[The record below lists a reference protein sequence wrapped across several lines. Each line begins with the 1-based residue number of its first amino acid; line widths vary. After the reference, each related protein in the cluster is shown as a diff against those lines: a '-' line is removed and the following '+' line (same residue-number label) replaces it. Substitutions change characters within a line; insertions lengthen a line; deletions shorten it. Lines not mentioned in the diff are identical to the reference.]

1 MKVNYYPDSK
11 GAKGRGIVAFLEAH
25 KVRHQLVE
33 PTPALRRRICGGVD
47 LPAIEVDGRFFV
59 NPNRDALRKILRKG

>member
-11 GAKGRGIVAFLEAH
+11 GAKGRGIVAFLQAH

-33 PTPALRRRICGGVD
+33 APELRKRICGGED

-59 NPNRDALRKILRKG
+59 NPNDDALRKILRTG